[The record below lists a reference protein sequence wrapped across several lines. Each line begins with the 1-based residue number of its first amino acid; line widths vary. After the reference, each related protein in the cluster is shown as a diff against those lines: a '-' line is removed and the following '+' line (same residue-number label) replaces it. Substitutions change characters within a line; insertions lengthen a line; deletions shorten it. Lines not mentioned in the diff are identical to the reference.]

1 MSSAAR
7 KTFSYIFIGEADKNI
22 DSAKDV
28 RTKPEKA
35 DAPHLHLLAAHSCRR
50 RHRTFL
56 SQVVTSAFEMVSAK
70 VQAIL
75 CLIMLS
81 VDSKPHE
88 KINVISRNTHSKSI

>member
-56 SQVVTSAFEMVSAK
+56 SQVVTSAFEMVPSSEF
-70 VQAIL
+70 VSTIRLQAL
-75 CLIMLS
+75 FPS
-81 VDSKPHE
+81 GVFG
-88 KINVISRNTHSKSI
+88 